1 MYQVSDF
8 NKIKHNKNQ
17 ALMRLLD
24 SSLYLIDL
32 KPKNRDEDGEVER
45 WWSEVE
51 VELAKTEILF

>member
-1 MYQVSDF
+1 
-8 NKIKHNKNQ
+8 
-17 ALMRLLD
+17 MRLLD

-45 WWSEVE
+45 WWGEVE